1 MCKRV
6 VVALAVLLSST
17 AATIAGFRVETFE
30 ETFSFEGPDDQ
41 VIQRDAEYQ
50 CEARDAV
57 AVQPDGTVGHQ
68 LGVFNLWI
76 DEMPLRFRFDTTT
89 GVMSLVTKDVQWE
102 VLQLGSNYR
111 EFIAHDPSRDPLN
124 NLLRIDTYA
133 EPMTFWL
140 TDGSDV
146 ITGVCT
152 LG

>member
-1 MCKRV
+1 MRKR
-6 VVALAVLLSST
+6 VALALVVFLSGT
-17 AATIAGFRVETFE
+17 AATTAGFRIETFQ
-30 ETFSFEGPDDQ
+30 ETFGFEGPGDQ
-41 VIQRDAEYQ
+41 VVQRDADYQ

-68 LGVFNLWI
+68 LGEFNLWV
-76 DEMPLRFRFDTTT
+76 DEMPLRFGFDTTT
-89 GVMSLVTKDVQWE
+89 GVMSQVNKDVQWE

-111 EFIAHDPSRDPLN
+111 ELIAHDPSRDPLN
-124 NLLRIDTYA
+124 NLLRIVTYA

-140 TDGSDV
+140 TDGRDV